1 MSKDGKQ
8 VRVQKSA
15 KAKGWDN
22 VHNQVVW
29 ADLLQRSLAWA
40 VSEKIFGQL
49 VRHGNTSWLAS
60 KLVALA
66 ILWVWSDQST
76 LTGAF
81 GEAKQLSLS
90 MFGQVALS
98 SYQGFTGALVT
109 WTAQLLPLLWGSL
122 HGLMEQAGG
131 KHWRIGR
138 WLALAV
144 DGSRASTPRTKS
156 NEGAFSARNYGG
168 SATAKSR
175 KKWRNKKRRT
185 KRLAEHVKPQIW
197 LTLIW
202 HMGLGMPWCW
212 KTGPSTA
219 SERHHFLDLL
229 KSLVFPV
236 DTLFCCD
243 AGFVGYEL
251 WKAIIDR
258 KHHLLIRVGANVRLI
273 RGLGTTRRYQDL
285 VYLWPSAVA
294 ARQEPPLVLRLL
306 EFQGPR
312 GKVYLVT
319 SVLEEAALTMPQAMQ
334 MYKQRWGI
342 ELQFRTLKQTF
353 GRGKLRSRTADHALV
368 ELDWSLVGLW
378 MIQLFAVKEQI
389 KIASPPERSSA
400 AAALAIVHDAL
411 RCSRDAVSGPRAL
424 SRRFAGAVKDEYQR
438 KSNKRAR
445 YQPNSKDK
453 PSATQPRI
461 VAATKAQ
468 QKRYQALATAL

>member
-8 VRVQKSA
+8 VRARKPADA
-15 KAKGWDN
+15 KRSGNAR
-22 VHNQVVW
+22 NQVVW
-29 ADLLQRSLAWA
+29 ADLLQRSLAW
-40 VSEKIFGQL
+40 VFSERIFEEL
-49 VRHGNTSWLAS
+49 PRHGNTSWLAS
-60 KLVALA
+60 ELVMLA
-66 ILWVWSDQST
+66 VLWVWSDRST

-81 GEAKQLSLS
+81 GEAKQLSLT
-90 MFGQVALS
+90 MFGQIALS
-98 SYQGFTGALVT
+98 SYQGFMAALVT
-109 WTAQLLPLLWGSL
+109 WTGRMLPLLWARL
-122 HGLMEQAGG
+122 HGLMEEAGG

-156 NEGAFSARNYGG
+156 NEGAFSAKNYGG

-197 LTLIW
+197 LTLVW

-219 SERHHFLDLL
+219 SERHHLLDLL
-229 KSLVFPV
+229 QSLVFPKN
-236 DTLFCCD
+236 TLFCCD

-251 WKAIIDR
+251 WKTILDR
-258 KHHLLIRVGANVRLI
+258 KHHLLIRVGGNVRLI
-273 RGLGTTRRYQDL
+273 RGLGQARRYQDL
-285 VYLWPSAVA
+285 VYLWPTAVA
-294 ARQEPPLVLRLL
+294 RRQEPPLVLRLL

-312 GKVYLVT
+312 SKVYLVT
-319 SVLEEAALTMPQAMQ
+319 SVLDKAALTLPQAMR

-368 ELDWSLVGLW
+368 ELDWSLAGLW

-389 KIASPPERSSA
+389 KIAIPPERSSA
-400 AAALAIVHDAL
+400 ATALATVHDAM
-411 RCSRDAVSGPRAL
+411 RSSRVAVSGPQAL
-424 SRRFAGAVKDEYQR
+424 ARRFADAVKDEYQR
-438 KSNKRAR
+438 RSSKRAR
-445 YQPNSKDK
+445 YQRNSKDK
-453 PSATQPRI
+453 PSTTKPRI
-461 VAATKAQ
+461 VTATKAQ
-468 QKRYQALATAL
+468 QKDYQALATAS